1 MRAYDAVK
9 SPWLT
14 IPVVG
19 GFFLAFLPV
28 IFATKEGA
36 NQYKDDVIKT
46 TYQRSDGSR
55 YTETR
60 GSFAPGMI
68 LLVGIGILV
77 AVAIAIYN
85 FMENAEDSL
94 ELALVFSVTQLALF
108 FALAK
113 RKLLLEVA
121 ETKSSKEGTGWLV
134 WVLLLLTLA
143 WPWTDIAPLFEVKP
157 NNLPYL
163 YIPLTIFLFLGF
175 VVPLLAAFQIF
186 YLLLFSKSYWSIL
199 FTVLFIYLIKEL
211 HGMEV
216 DGTGISR
223 LLLPMLVNCIWP
235 AIIIMSNIKMWQCV
249 FSEKTSFATK
259 TIFSILGSITGF
271 ALLFG
276 GLSLLLYINF
286 YENNGYNELSYFF
299 VKQTEKI
306 GTELIIYPP
315 LICLLLVSL
324 YSFYSTLKNKNIS
337 KRGMK
342 VINGF
347 NALAVLPILVF
358 GFATTIE
365 ASKYIELIEESK
377 IKGEYRVFVKVYKR
391 PEDVSSKNILYIPLL
406 VSENLFSSTKISMSS
421 STAKDAMKVETYSSG
436 DKTVISVKV
445 QDKKSE
451 KVDIISVQGVRKH
464 LEDVGFYPS
473 LPEGTQTLRV
483 ERNGEVSLESFDVGK
498 RRSRYGFFSKK
509 IRFK

>member
-1 MRAYDAVK
+1 ITKRKLHMRAYDAVK

-163 YIPLTIFLFLGF
+163 YIP
-175 VVPLLAAFQIF
+175 
-186 YLLLFSKSYWSIL
+186 
-199 FTVLFIYLIKEL
+199 
-211 HGMEV
+211 
-216 DGTGISR
+216 
-223 LLLPMLVNCIWP
+223 
-235 AIIIMSNIKMWQCV
+235 
-249 FSEKTSFATK
+249 
-259 TIFSILGSITGF
+259 
-271 ALLFG
+271 
-276 GLSLLLYINF
+276 
-286 YENNGYNELSYFF
+286 
-299 VKQTEKI
+299 
-306 GTELIIYPP
+306 
-315 LICLLLVSL
+315 
-324 YSFYSTLKNKNIS
+324 
-337 KRGMK
+337 
-342 VINGF
+342 
-347 NALAVLPILVF
+347 
-358 GFATTIE
+358 
-365 ASKYIELIEESK
+365 
-377 IKGEYRVFVKVYKR
+377 
-391 PEDVSSKNILYIPLL
+391 
-406 VSENLFSSTKISMSS
+406 
-421 STAKDAMKVETYSSG
+421 
-436 DKTVISVKV
+436 
-445 QDKKSE
+445 
-451 KVDIISVQGVRKH
+451 
-464 LEDVGFYPS
+464 
-473 LPEGTQTLRV
+473 
-483 ERNGEVSLESFDVGK
+483 
-498 RRSRYGFFSKK
+498 
-509 IRFK
+509 